1 MVSRTR
7 QVALP
12 VSQTASAASSG
23 QPIARLARFA
33 ASAGGSEGAQRAA
46 VTRCPLKSAEASET
60 SQAIGGP
67 MISGRSIFSRG
78 HPD

>member
-1 MVSRTR
+1 MVSRTP

-33 ASAGGSEGAQRAA
+33 ASAGGSEGANALR
-46 VTRCPLKSAEASET
+46 
-60 SQAIGGP
+60 
-67 MISGRSIFSRG
+67 
-78 HPD
+78 

>member
-1 MVSRTR
+1 MTSRIGRRDFITLLGGVSGGLGHRSNRPECPRPDLARDNGRRSTPVMVSRTP

-33 ASAGGSEGAQRAA
+33 A
-46 VTRCPLKSAEASET
+46 
-60 SQAIGGP
+60 
-67 MISGRSIFSRG
+67 
-78 HPD
+78 